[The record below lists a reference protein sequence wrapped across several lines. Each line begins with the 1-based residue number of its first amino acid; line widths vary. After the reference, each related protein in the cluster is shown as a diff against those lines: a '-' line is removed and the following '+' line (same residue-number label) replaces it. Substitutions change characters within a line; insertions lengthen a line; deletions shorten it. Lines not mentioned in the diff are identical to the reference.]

1 RLPEHVP
8 FAGPPARPAG
18 KNGRTVRP
26 AESAPPGID
35 FPGIIPIFGAVTT
48 LLSAGKYRTVPDSVL
63 EPSVLFPIFVRNKP

>member
-1 RLPEHVP
+1 PGARS